1 MTQIEYLEVRD
12 RLNPDVIK
20 LLSNTPL
27 NVLRLYGHNKY
38 DKATV
43 KRARIVLQQ
52 MISVGYE
59 NVWQIVGEN
68 KNNILKQFYVGPT
81 IYNCIVVNVNWY
93 IGRYFTVQML
103 KKVEID
109 EPMEKPMTNN
119 EQVAS
124 DEGEWL
130 SASQAADLGIAGRS
144 TIQKWAQNNLID
156 FKVGFNGQRYFLKT
170 DLLHFR
176 KHRRANRTRVVTQE
190 TAPVAAQQDMDAKLQ
205 KLDMSDEK
213 IASMRQEWKDLR
225 QENGK
230 LRFKFDMMVEQNAFI
245 IKQFEKTQPINWQLA
260 ETAPD
265 DGTPILVY
273 GNGEICTIRN
283 YGEWHV
289 VLATPVEDKMQ
300 ITLEFEFTHW
310 MPLPEGP
317 K

>member
-130 SASQAADLGIAGRS
+130 SANQAADLGIAGRS

-176 KHRRANRTRVVTQE
+176 KHRRTNRTRVVTQE
-190 TAPVAAQQDMDAKLQ
+190 ETPLELTNLWLDHKPNIINESVQKDLSDKSLKEFNKEWNDLQQENSDLKACNAILEELLEGK
-205 KLDMSDEK
+205 KLDF
-213 IASMRQEWKDLR
+213 QEL
-225 QENGK
+225 
-230 LRFKFDMMVEQNAFI
+230 M
-245 IKQFEKTQPINWQLA
+245 
-260 ETAPD
+260 
-265 DGTPILVY
+265 
-273 GNGEICTIRN
+273 
-283 YGEWHV
+283 
-289 VLATPVEDKMQ
+289 
-300 ITLEFEFTHW
+300 
-310 MPLPEGP
+310 
-317 K
+317 